1 MRAGRMVYCA
11 NEAWNLWQNS
21 NIFPNCLF
29 PLTLLPSM
37 QTLRFLTAAILALC
51 TALGAQAADTLTI
64 ATSPVPHGEILAF
77 IKPQLQAQGLNL
89 QIKEFSDYVQP
100 NVAVQDGQ
108 LDVSYFQS
116 LPYMHSYNKARGSNL
131 VAVPNGEIHVEPFGA
146 YSKKIKN
153 IKDLQ
158 DKATI
163 AIPSEPSNTGRALI
177 LLAKHGL
184 IELKNPSDLNNTPLD
199 ITSNPKKLIFK
210 ELEAPL
216 LPRVLDDVDL
226 ALINTNY
233 ALEAGLNPGK
243 DALLIESADSPYLN
257 VVAARAD
264 RADDPRIA
272 QLVKALRTPEV
283 RQFIQ
288 EKYQG
293 AVVPAF

>member
-1 MRAGRMVYCA
+1 MELTRKCL
-11 NEAWNLWQNS
+11 LW
-21 NIFPNCLF
+21 LF
-29 PLTLLPSM
+29 SATISSLHSLLLLFYREICTTMPKKI
-37 QTLRFLTAAILALC
+37 LIALALAAS
-51 TALGAQAADTLTI
+51 ALGVQAADTSKTLTI

-77 IKPQLQAQGLNL
+77 IKPTLQAQGLEL

-153 IKDLQ
+153 IKDLA

-177 LLAKHGL
+177 LLAKHGV
-184 IELKNPSDLNNTPLD
+184 IELKNPTDLNNTPLD
-199 ITSNPKKLIFK
+199 ITSNPKKLTFK

-216 LPRVLDDVDL
+216 LPRVLNDVDL

-243 DALLIESADSPYLN
+243 DALLIENADSPYLN

-283 RQFIQ
+283 KQFIQ
-288 EKYQG
+288 DKYQG